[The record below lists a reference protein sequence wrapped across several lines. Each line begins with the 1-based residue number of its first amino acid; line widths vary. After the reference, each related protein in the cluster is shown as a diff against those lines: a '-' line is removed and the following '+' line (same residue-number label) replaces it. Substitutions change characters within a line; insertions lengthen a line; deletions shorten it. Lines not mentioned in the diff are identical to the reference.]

1 MCLKASFY
9 AFAAADHILQSV
21 ISPVTNDLSVELFPN
36 LFAWYVKGGLNANT
50 ISLIMSIYAAK
61 LNKVSFYA
69 FAAADHILQS
79 IVSPVTND
87 LSVELFPNLF
97 AWYVKGGLNAN
108 TISLIMSIYAAKL
121 NKASFYAFAAADHI
135 LQSIVSPVTNDLS
148 VELFANLFAWYVKGG
163 LNAKRIS
170 LIMSRGATKLN
181 KERIQMAIFCAL
193 AVAAH
198 ILQSIIYPG
207 ISGLS
212 VALFVSSFVFYV
224 ETHLSTATISLN
236 T

>member
-1 MCLKASFY
+1 
-9 AFAAADHILQSV
+9 
-21 ISPVTNDLSVELFPN
+21 
-36 LFAWYVKGGLNANT
+36 
-50 ISLIMSIYAAK
+50 MSR
-61 LNKVSFYA
+61 
-69 FAAADHILQS
+69 
-79 IVSPVTND
+79 
-87 LSVELFPNLF
+87 
-97 AWYVKGGLNAN
+97 
-108 TISLIMSIYAAKL
+108 YAAKL
-121 NKASFYAFAAADHI
+121 NKASFYAFAVADHI

-181 KERIQMAIFCAL
+181 KAIFCAL

-198 ILQSIIYPG
+198 ILQSVIYPG

>member
-1 MCLKASFY
+1 MFLKASFY

-21 ISPVTNDLSVELFPN
+21 ISPVTNDLSVELFAN

-50 ISLIMSIYAAK
+50 ISLIMSRYAAK
-61 LNKVSFYA
+61 LNKASFYA

-79 IVSPVTND
+79 VISPVTND
-87 LSVELFPNLF
+87 LSVELFANLF

-108 TISLIMSIYAAKL
+108 TISLIMSRYAAKL

-170 LIMSRGATKLN
+170 LIMSRGVTKLN
-181 KERIQMAIFCAL
+181 KAIFCAL

-224 ETHLSTATISLN
+224 ETHLSTAIISLN